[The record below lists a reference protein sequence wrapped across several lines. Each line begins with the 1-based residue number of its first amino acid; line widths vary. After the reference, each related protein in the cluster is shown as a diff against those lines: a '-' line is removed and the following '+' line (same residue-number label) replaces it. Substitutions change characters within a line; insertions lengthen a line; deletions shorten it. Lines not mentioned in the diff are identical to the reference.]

1 MAANPITL
9 PTQEITIQNGEG
21 NPESV
26 SIDKDGSIQ
35 FNSDA
40 EYSIAW
46 KDEHGNKAN
55 FWNPQPTTVTAG
67 LNAVQYATSSA
78 NHHTLTYTL
87 GLTAPSA
94 ADRTETQGG
103 GTIKVGS

>member
-1 MAANPITL
+1 MAANPMTL
-9 PTQEITIQNGEG
+9 PTQEITIKNGEG
-21 NPESV
+21 NPSSV

-46 KDEHGNKAN
+46 QDEHGNKGN
-55 FWNPQPTTVTAG
+55 FWTPQPTTVTAG
-67 LNAVQYATSSA
+67 SNPVQYATSSA
-78 NHHTLTYTL
+78 NHHTLTYSL
-87 GLTAPSA
+87 GAKVPA
-94 ADRTETQGG
+94 AASRIETQGG